1 MLSGIFPVFFLL
13 FLQKITLKLSD
24 SKQSCNFIITSHF
37 YEEIQDVAI
46 KSFGSGLTRVFS
58 QLDTE

>member
-1 MLSGIFPVFFLL
+1 MVL